1 MDIFV
6 KMISTELK
14 ESLKF
19 IVGIGNFAED
29 FDSLKEAGSDYTE
42 DFNFPPELVLM
53 PKSAQ
58 EISEILILCN
68 ENKIPVYTRGA
79 GTGLSGACLPV
90 NGGIALSTK
99 RMNQIID
106 IDTDNFQVTVEPG
119 VINQNL
125 KKELHVLGFNYPP
138 DPASMGSST
147 IGGNIAHGAGGP
159 KAVKYGTTRDYVLNL
174 EVVLPNG
181 EIIWTGANTLKN
193 ATGFSLTHLM
203 IGSEGML
210 GVVSKAVLKIVP
222 FVEHELLLLVSFD
235 NADIAAK
242 TVSEILKK
250 GFKPSG
256 IELMERSGID
266 IVLAHKSLQFP
277 QTPDDAFYLL
287 VVLEAQEQNELMLQ
301 AEAIYPFFEEQG
313 ALNVYIPNN
322 ADMANDW
329 WTARRSIGELVKQQS
344 IYKEEDTVVPRSK
357 LPELLREVKKI
368 GLEYGF
374 RSVCYGHAG
383 DGNLHI
389 NILKDEMSEHNWNSE
404 VPKGIRKIFEYC
416 KSVGGTISGEHGVGL
431 VQKEFLDI
439 VMTPTHFSLFKG
451 IKNTFDPNGILNPG
465 KWIA

>member
-1 MDIFV
+1 
-6 KMISTELK
+6 MIAVETKEL
-14 ESLKF
+14 LKS
-19 IVGIGNFAED
+19 IVGHNNYAD
-29 FDSLKEAGSDYTE
+29 DTDSLKAASSDYTE
-42 DFNFPPELVLM
+42 DLSFPPELVLF
-53 PKSAQ
+53 PESEIQ
-58 EISEILILCN
+58 ISEILKICN
-68 ENKIPVYTRGA
+68 RNSIPVYTRGA

-90 NGGIALSTK
+90 NGGVALSTK
-99 RMNQIID
+99 RLNRILH

-119 VINQNL
+119 VINQHL
-125 KKELHVLGFNYPP
+125 KFELEPLGFNYPP

-174 EVVLPNG
+174 EIVLPNG
-181 EIIWTGANTLKN
+181 DIIWTGANTLKN

-210 GVVSKAVLKIVP
+210 GVITKAVLKIVP
-222 FVEHELLLLVSFD
+222 KVDNELLMLVSFD
-235 NADIAAK
+235 DAELAAK
-242 TVSEILKK
+242 TVSAILKN

-256 IELMERSGID
+256 IELMERNGID
-266 IVLAHKSLQFP
+266 IVLLKKQLQFP
-277 QTPDDAFYLL
+277 QTPEDAFYLL
-287 VVLEAQEQNELMLQ
+287 VVLESENSDDLMVQ

-329 WTARRSIGELVKQQS
+329 WSARRSIGELVKQQS

-357 LPELLREVKKI
+357 LPELLKVVKEVGK
-368 GLEYGF
+368 EFGF

-389 NILKDEMSEHNWNSE
+389 NILKDNMTEENWHQE

-416 KSVGGTISGEHGVGL
+416 KSVGGTISGEHGVGF
-431 VQKEFLDI
+431 VQKDYLDV
-439 VMTPTHFSLFKG
+439 VMSSTHFDLLKG
-451 IKNTFDPNGILNPG
+451 IKQAFDPKGILNPG
-465 KWIA
+465 KWID

>member
-1 MDIFV
+1 
-6 KMISTELK
+6 MIAVETKEL
-14 ESLKF
+14 LKS
-19 IVGIGNFAED
+19 IVGNHNFAD
-29 FDSLKEAGSDYTE
+29 DVDALQAASSDYTE
-42 DFNFPPELVLM
+42 DLSFPPELVLF
-53 PKSAQ
+53 PESEIQ
-58 EISEILILCN
+58 ISEILKVCN
-68 ENKIPVYTRGA
+68 QNSIPVYTRGA

-90 NGGIALSTK
+90 NGGVALSTK
-99 RMNQIID
+99 RLNRILQ

-119 VINQNL
+119 VVNQHL
-125 KKELHVLGFNYPP
+125 KMELAPLGFAYPP

-174 EVVLPNG
+174 EIVLPNG

-210 GVVSKAVLKIVP
+210 GVITKAVLKIVP
-222 FVEHELLLLVSFD
+222 KVDNELLMLVSFD
-235 NADIAAK
+235 DAEIAAK
-242 TVSEILKK
+242 TVSAILKN

-256 IELMERSGID
+256 IELMERNGID
-266 IVLAHKSLQFP
+266 IVLAHKQLQFP
-277 QTPDDAFYLL
+277 QTDKDAFYLL
-287 VVLEAQEQNELMLQ
+287 VVLESENSDELMLQ

-329 WTARRSIGELVKQQS
+329 WSARRSIGELVKQQS

-357 LPELLREVKKI
+357 LPELLKVVKNVGSK
-368 GLEYGF
+368 YGF

-389 NILKDEMSEHNWNSE
+389 NILKDDMTEENWHRE
-404 VPKGIRKIFEYC
+404 VPKGIREIFEYC
-416 KSVGGTISGEHGVGL
+416 KSVGGTISGEHGVGF
-431 VQKEFLDI
+431 VQKDYLDV
-439 VMTPTHFSLFKG
+439 VMSSTHFEILKG
-451 IKNTFDPNGILNPG
+451 IKKAFDPNGILNPG
-465 KWIA
+465 KWID

>member
-1 MDIFV
+1 
-6 KMISTELK
+6 MISTEQKDALK
-14 ESLKF
+14 Q
-19 IVGIGNFAED
+19 IVGAGNFAED
-29 FDSLKEAGSDYTE
+29 TDSLKEAGSDYTE
-42 DFNFPPELVLM
+42 DLNFPPELVLM
-53 PKSAQ
+53 PNSSDQIAQ
-58 EISEILILCN
+58 ILKFCN
-68 ENKIPVYTRGA
+68 ENTIPVYTRGA
-79 GTGLSGACLPV
+79 GTGLSGGCLPV
-90 NGGIALSTK
+90 KGGIALSTK
-99 RMNQIID
+99 KMNRIID

-125 KKELHVLGFNYPP
+125 KKELQALGFNYPP

-210 GVVSKAVLKIVP
+210 GVVTKAVLKIVP

-242 TVSEILKK
+242 TVSEILKN

-277 QTPDDAFYLL
+277 QTPEDAFYLL
-287 VVLEAQEQNELMLQ
+287 VVLEGQQQEELMLQ

-357 LPELLREVKKI
+357 LPELLREVKQI
-368 GLEYGF
+368 GSDFGF

-389 NILKDEMSEHNWNSE
+389 NILKDNMSDHNWNTE

-439 VMTPTHFSLFKG
+439 VMTPMHFTLLHG
-451 IKNTFDPNGILNPG
+451 IKNTFDPKGILNPG
-465 KWIA
+465 KWMD